1 MLNQAMAYKRP
12 PTGGGDGMEPW
23 QASVEKRLDKLES
36 GLTDVQVGVATLTE
50 RVAHLPSKGFIVTG
64 FVTTLVLIAALVAF
78 AEKIQ
83 GLAS

>member
-1 MLNQAMAYKRP
+1 
-12 PTGGGDGMEPW
+12 MEPW